1 MGSLLRQGIQVK
13 FARIQAE
20 KAEDPSTSVAAMC
33 SLLGVSRAGYY
44 AWSQRGESARSRGNR
59 ELAVHISAIHQE
71 SRRTYG
77 SPRVHAELRFR
88 GRFVGLHRVARLMRS
103 SGIRARRKRRF
114 VRTTTSDPALP
125 VAPNVLA
132 RDFHAHLPNRVW
144 STDITYVPTREGWLY
159 LAVVEDLYSRRI
171 VGWATGTS
179 LERTLTLD
187 ALRMAL
193 ALRVPAAGLVHHS
206 DRGSQYASFDYQKLL
221 ERHGIR
227 CSMSR
232 RGNCLDNAPVESF
245 FGTLKNEHVHH
256 CDFESVAEARAAVI
270 EYIENF
276 YNSRRR
282 HSALG
287 YRTPMEYEAE
297 TRRTAAA

>member
-1 MGSLLRQGIQVK
+1 MK

-287 YRTPMEYEAE
+287 YRAPIEYEAE